1 MNWRAVQAIYLF
13 EMHRTWRTL
22 LQSILAPV
30 ISTSLYFVVFGT
42 AIGSRMTQVHGVG
55 YGSFL
60 VPGLIMMQVLTQSVS
75 NASFGIYFPKF
86 TGTIYEVLSAPISY
100 FEIVFGYVGAAAS
113 KAIILG
119 LIILATATL
128 FVPVRIEHPVLM
140 IGFLLLT
147 AATFALL
154 GFIIGIWADGFEKL
168 QMVPL
173 LIITPLSFLGG
184 SFYSLSMLPPFWRT
198 VTLFNP
204 LVYLISA
211 FRWAFYGVADVA
223 VGVSLLATAG
233 FLAVCLSIGGW
244 MFKTGYRLKT

>member
-1 MNWRAVQAIYLF
+1 MNWRAVQAIYMF

-22 LQSILAPV
+22 MQSIAAPV

-42 AIGSRMTQVHGVG
+42 AIGSRMSTVHGIP

-100 FEIVFGYVGAAAS
+100 FEIVTGYVGAAAS

-119 LIILATATL
+119 LIILATANL
-128 FVPVRIEHPVLM
+128 FVPVHIAHPLLM
-140 IGFLLLT
+140 LAFLLLT
-147 AATFALL
+147 AFTFAMM
-154 GFIIGIWADGFEKL
+154 GFLIGIWADGFEKL

-173 LIITPLSFLGG
+173 LVITPLSFLGG

-198 VTLFNP
+198 ITLFNP

-211 FRWAFYGVADVA
+211 FRWAFFDIADVA
-223 VGVSLLATAG
+223 VGISLAATLL
-233 FLAVCLSIGGW
+233 FLVICLMIGGW
-244 MFKTGYRLKT
+244 M

>member
-1 MNWRAVQAIYLF
+1 M
-13 EMHRTWRTL
+13 
-22 LQSILAPV
+22 
-30 ISTSLYFVVFGT
+30 
-42 AIGSRMTQVHGVG
+42 
-55 YGSFL
+55 
-60 VPGLIMMQVLTQSVS
+60 
-75 NASFGIYFPKF
+75 
-86 TGTIYEVLSAPISY
+86 
-100 FEIVFGYVGAAAS
+100 
-113 KAIILG
+113 
-119 LIILATATL
+119 
-128 FVPVRIEHPVLM
+128 PVRIEHPVLM